1 MLLRAFIPSE
11 GSRSTKPLLGA
22 GDETT
27 SGRRY
32 VRDLVLDAGVEGC
45 TRRVSQGAES
55 CRG

>member
-32 VRDLVLDAGVEGC
+32 VRDLAGVEGC